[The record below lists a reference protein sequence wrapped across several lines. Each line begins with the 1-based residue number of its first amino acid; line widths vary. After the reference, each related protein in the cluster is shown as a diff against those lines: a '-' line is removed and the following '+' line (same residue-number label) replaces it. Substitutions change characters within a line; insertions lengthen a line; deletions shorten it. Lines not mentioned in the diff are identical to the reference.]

1 MQVVEFLWKRRIDQL
16 RELAGSK
23 VADVEL
29 KTCDLLEID
38 LTETLDESVSVSTQD
53 PTSQQS
59 VPNETSPMPLVKV
72 LQSGRAAPQENIT
85 AKVT

>member
-1 MQVVEFLWKRRIDQL
+1 M
-16 RELAGSK
+16 
-23 VADVEL
+23 
-29 KTCDLLEID
+29 EID
-38 LTETLDESVSVSTQD
+38 LPERLDESVPVSTQD

-72 LQSGRAAPQENIT
+72 LQTGRVAPQENIT

>member
-1 MQVVEFLWKRRIDQL
+1 MQVGEFLWKRHIDQL
-16 RELAGSK
+16 RNLAGSK

-29 KTCDLLEID
+29 KNLLEID
-38 LTETLDESVSVSTQD
+38 LPETLDESVPVSTQD

-72 LQSGRAAPQENIT
+72 LQSGRVAPQENIT
-85 AKVT
+85 AKAT

>member
-1 MQVVEFLWKRRIDQL
+1 MQVGEFLWKRHIDQL

-23 VADVEL
+23 VAAVEL

-38 LTETLDESVSVSTQD
+38 LPETLDESVPVSTQD

-72 LQSGRAAPQENIT
+72 LQSGRVAPQENIT

>member
-1 MQVVEFLWKRRIDQL
+1 MQVGKFLWKRHIDQL
-16 RELAGSK
+16 RELAGLK

-29 KTCDLLEID
+29 KTCDLMEID
-38 LTETLDESVSVSTQD
+38 LPERLDESVPVSTQD

-59 VPNETSPMPLVKV
+59 VPNEKSTMPLVKV
-72 LQSGRAAPQENIT
+72 LQSGRVAPRENIA